1 MANPPVRSNATTDP
15 LKVTTANPATTTY
28 LDGEHESM
36 LTNIDHMHNE
46 TRGQT
51 IARLEAA
58 LKVARDN
65 RNANLSPLA
74 TRTETVTREVTIP
87 TAAELAN
94 VAAEAESAA
103 AHERLAPARRQK
115 ARVKPTL
122 AKAKA
127 ADKARAKAAKAE
139 VAPAPYEA

>member
-1 MANPPVRSNATTDP
+1 M
-15 LKVTTANPATTTY
+15 VTISKPDEVLY

-36 LTNIDHMHNE
+36 LTNLDHMHNE

-65 RNANLSPLA
+65 RNANLAPLA

-87 TAAELAN
+87 TATELAA
-94 VAAEAESAA
+94 VAAEAESTA
-103 AHERLAPARRQK
+103 AHERITQARHQK
-115 ARVKPTL
+115 ATKASP

-127 ADKARAKAAKAE
+127 AKANAKTRVK
-139 VAPAPYEA
+139 VVEASTPSEA